1 MAREF
6 GEFAASLRLDDM
18 PPYVIE
24 RVRLVVLHNITVA
37 LAGSGRP
44 LPFMG
49 LAKKLPEDPKG
60 ATLLV
65 GGQKKPILD
74 AALANS
80 CLMHIRTQDDFF
92 SGANAHLGAVIVP
105 AALALAEM
113 SNAPGSEI
121 VASIVAGYEVM
132 SAISE
137 GFSEKTTPKGFRP
150 TGIFGPFGAAATAAR
165 LLRLS
170 PEKVGHAIAISASL
184 AGGLT
189 QAWLEGTL
197 EWNLEVG
204 MACRNGIYAAL
215 LAAEGTAGAQAAL
228 EGPRGF
234 YHAFAGEQE
243 VPQVATLR
251 MGERWRILETTFK
264 RFPISGISQVPVQ
277 TALSLKKKYAIDFRD
292 IERVQLIVNDFE
304 LHYPGVNNFGPF
316 GGPGAALMSL
326 QYCVSTALQKGTV
339 VWGDLFEIGDKER
352 LALIQKFKLIG
363 EEKRQPLSCQMLIKT
378 KDGRTIEANG
388 EPAMGL
394 HFKRQEALDLVWSLA
409 EEIPLTANQITEF
422 CNNALGIDQVNSI
435 TPLIR
440 CCVVR

>member
-1 MAREF
+1 
-6 GEFAASLRLDDM
+6 
-18 PPYVIE
+18 
-24 RVRLVVLHNITVA
+24 
-37 LAGSGRP
+37 
-44 LPFMG
+44 
-49 LAKKLPEDPKG
+49 
-60 ATLLV
+60 
-65 GGQKKPILD
+65 
-74 AALANS
+74 
-80 CLMHIRTQDDFF
+80 
-92 SGANAHLGAVIVP
+92 
-105 AALALAEM
+105 
-113 SNAPGSEI
+113 
-121 VASIVAGYEVM
+121 
-132 SAISE
+132 
-137 GFSEKTTPKGFRP
+137 
-150 TGIFGPFGAAATAAR
+150 
-165 LLRLS
+165 LRLS

-339 VWGDLFEIGDKER
+339 VWGD
-352 LALIQKFKLIG
+352 
-363 EEKRQPLSCQMLIKT
+363 QMLIKT

>member
-1 MAREF
+1 ME
-6 GEFAASLRLDDM
+6 
-18 PPYVIE
+18 
-24 RVRLVVLHNITVA
+24 
-37 LAGSGRP
+37 
-44 LPFMG
+44 
-49 LAKKLPEDPKG
+49 LAKKLPEDPNG
-60 ATLLV
+60 ATLLLD
-65 GGQKKPILD
+65 GQKKAILD
-74 AALANS
+74 TALANA

-113 SNAPGSEI
+113 NNAPGPEI
-121 VASIVAGYEVM
+121 VASIVAGYEVI
-132 SAISE
+132 SAIGE

-165 LLRLS
+165 LLKLS

-215 LAAEGTAGAQAAL
+215 LAAEETSGAQAAL

-234 YHAFAGEQE
+234 YKAFAGVKD
-243 VPQVATLR
+243 VPQVSALR
-251 MGERWRILETTFK
+251 LGERWRIMETTFK

-277 TALSLKKKYAIDFRD
+277 TALNLKEEYAIDSRN
-292 IERVQLIVNDFE
+292 IERVQLTVNEFE

-326 QYCVSTALQKGTV
+326 QYCISTALQKGTV
-339 VWGDLFEIGDKER
+339 VWSDLFEIEDEER
-352 LALIQKFKLIG
+352 LALIQKFEMIG
-363 EEKRQPLSCQMLIKT
+363 EEKRQPLSCYMLIKT

-409 EEIPLTANQITEF
+409 EEMPLTTKQLTEF
-422 CNNALGIDQVNSI
+422 CNNALAIDQMNSI
-435 TPLIR
+435 KPLIK